1 MNLDGNYC
9 VDCDAS
15 IPPRAKR
22 CAICALDANKR
33 RASLRKE
40 PSLSA
45 FWKTGSACWP

>member
-40 PSLSA
+40 PRVL
-45 FWKTGSACWP
+45 